1 MTRWLMMGLLSLGW
15 PVPVNAQQPGLL
27 PDQTVAA
34 LARELSGETAKRN
47 LEFLTRLHRMAGSR
61 DFNQA
66 VEFMA
71 TQARAAGLTQI
82 RVDSFPT
89 DGKRFYGTQRSRPA
103 WQIDFG
109 ELWELGRQGERWV
122 PVERLASWDAAPITI
137 ANLSEGGAVETEL
150 VDVGEGTS
158 EADYAGRDVRGKL
171 ILAAQQPGAVAV
183 LGIAKYGAAGIV
195 SYAQNQRNAWWGE
208 DENLIR
214 WGHYDAFTSYNR
226 LGFMVSLKQG
236 RLLRQRLTRGETIRM
251 RAEVRGG
258 RRPGVYQIT
267 SALIEGADP
276 ALRGEEIAFS
286 CHLDH
291 QKPGA
296 NDNASGCVTI
306 LEIGRTIAKLIAEGA
321 IARPV
326 RTLRFIWPPEIEGTL
341 AMLTSQPEVTNRI
354 KAVVHMD
361 MVGGGPITKAQ
372 FQVKRSP
379 ASLPSFVNDVADA
392 WTVFVNRQSADFA
405 ATGRAR
411 YPLVAPEGGK
421 EPFAALVDDFTL
433 GSDHE
438 VYTEGSFG
446 IPAIYLAQ
454 WPDRYI
460 HTNFDLPS
468 NIDPTVLKRA
478 AFVGA
483 ASALVLAGATS
494 RDAATLWE
502 TVAARTLER
511 TAILVERRREVDSA
525 SAAALT
531 RFHWDAEK
539 RRLASFSRFFTPPP
553 ELVARAQAFQNSLE
567 TVTGRAVPASQASGQ
582 GAVVFQRT
590 DVKGPMSAFA
600 YDYLNDHYGAEKAG
614 QLRLLRHQGLW
625 GAGSEYGYEL
635 LNFVDGRRSVA
646 EIRDALTA
654 VYGPV
659 SLEIV
664 LEYLAALE
672 SIGVVRRGSPVTD

>member
-1 MTRWLMMGLLSLGW
+1 MVRWLIAGLLALGQAA
-15 PVPVNAQQPGLL
+15 PVDAQQPKLL
-27 PDQTVAA
+27 PDATVAA
-34 LARELSGETAKRN
+34 LARELSGEAAKRN
-47 LEFLTRLHRMAGSR
+47 LEYLSRLHRMAGSR
-61 DFNQA
+61 DFNSA
-66 VEFMA
+66 IEFMA
-71 TQARAAGLTQI
+71 ARAAAAGLTQV

-89 DGKRFYGTQRSRPA
+89 DGKVFYGTQRSRPA

-109 ELWELGRQGERWV
+109 ELWELGRQGDRWV
-122 PVERLASWDAAPITI
+122 PVERHASWDAAPITI
-137 ANLSEGGAVETEL
+137 ANMSEGGTVESDL

-158 EADYAGRDVRGKL
+158 EADYTGRDVRGKL
-171 ILAAQQPGAVAV
+171 VLAAQQPGAVAA
-183 LGIAKYGAAGIV
+183 LAIGKYGAAGIV

-214 WGHYDAFTSYNR
+214 WGHYDPFTPYNR

-236 RLLRQRLTRGETIRM
+236 RLLRQRLARGETVRM

-258 RRPGVYQIT
+258 RRAGVYQIT

-321 IARPV
+321 IPRPA

-341 AMLTSQPEVTNRI
+341 ALLTSKPEVRDRI
-354 KAVVHMD
+354 KGVVHMD
-361 MVGGGPITKAQ
+361 MVGGGPVTKAQ

-379 ASLPSFVNDVADA
+379 ASLPSFINDVADA
-392 WTVFVNRQSADFA
+392 WTLFVNQQSSEYA
-405 ATGRAR
+405 ARGRAR
-411 YPLVAPEGGK
+411 YPLTAPEGGK
-421 EPFAALVDDFTL
+421 EPFAGLVENFTL

-446 IPAIYLAQ
+446 IPAVYLAQ

-460 HTNFDLPS
+460 HTNFDLPD

-478 AFVGA
+478 AFIGA
-483 ASALVLAGATS
+483 ASALVMANATS
-494 RDAATLWE
+494 REAATIWE
-502 TVAARTLER
+502 TVATRTLDR
-511 TAILVERRREVDSA
+511 TSTLMQRRLEVDSA

-531 RFHWDAEK
+531 RFHWDAER
-539 RRLASFSRFFTPPP
+539 RRLASFSRFFAAPR
-553 ELVARAQAFQNSLE
+553 EVVARAEQFQNSLE
-567 TVTGRAVPASQASGQ
+567 LMTGRAVPAPAVAGP
-582 GAVVFQRT
+582 GAAVYRRT
-590 DVKGPMSAFA
+590 EIQGPMSAFA
-600 YDYLNDHYGAEKAG
+600 YDYLNDHYGAERAG

-625 GAGSEYGYEL
+625 GGGGEYAYEL
-635 LNFVDGRRSVA
+635 LNFVDGRRTAA

-659 SLEIV
+659 PLESV
-664 LEYLAALE
+664 LEFLAALE
-672 SIGVVRRGSPVTD
+672 SIGVVRRNVPVTD

>member
-1 MTRWLMMGLLSLGW
+1 MTRWLMVGLMTLAQVTSAD
-15 PVPVNAQQPGLL
+15 AQQPRLL
-27 PDQTVAA
+27 PDATVAA
-34 LARELSGETAKRN
+34 LARELSGEAAKRN
-47 LEFLTRLHRMAGSR
+47 LEYLTRLHRMAGSR

-66 VEFMA
+66 VEFMVA
-71 TQARAAGLTQI
+71 QAGAVGLVRV

-109 ELWELGRQGERWV
+109 ELWELGRQGDQWV
-122 PVERLASWDAAPITI
+122 PAERLASWDAAPITI
-137 ANLSEGGAVETEL
+137 ANLSEGGSVESEL
-150 VDVGEGTS
+150 VDVGDGTS

-171 ILAAQQPGAVAV
+171 VLAAQQPAAVGALA
-183 LGIAKYGAAGIV
+183 IAKYGAAGIV

-214 WGHYDAFTSYNR
+214 WGHYDAFTPYNR

-236 RLLRQRLTRGETIRM
+236 RLLRQRLARGETIRM

-306 LEIGRTIAKLIAEGA
+306 LEIGRTLAKLVADGA
-321 IARPV
+321 IPRPA

-341 AMLTSQPEVTNRI
+341 ALLTERPEVRDRI

-361 MVGGGPITKAQ
+361 MVGGGPVTKAQ
-372 FQVKRSP
+372 FQVKHSP
-379 ASLPSFVNDVADA
+379 ASLPTFVNDVADA
-392 WTVFVNRQSADFA
+392 WTLFVNQQSAEFA

-421 EPFAALVDDFTL
+421 EPFAGLVDDFTL

-438 VYTEGSFG
+438 IYTEGSFA

-460 HTNFDLPS
+460 HTNFDLPA

-478 AFVGA
+478 AFIGA
-483 ASALVLAGATS
+483 ASALVLANATS

-511 TAILVERRREVDSA
+511 TSTLLQRRLEVDSA

-539 RRLASFSRFFTPPP
+539 RRLASFSRFFAAPR
-553 ELVARAQAFQNSLE
+553 EVIARAESFQNNLE
-567 TVTGRAVPASQASGQ
+567 SMTGRAVPAPPASGP
-582 GAVVFQRT
+582 GAVVYQRT
-590 DVKGPMSAFA
+590 AVKGPMSAFA
-600 YDYLNDHYGAEKAG
+600 YDYLNDHYGAERAG
-614 QLRLLRHQGLW
+614 QLRLMRHQGLRGG
-625 GAGSEYGYEL
+625 GAEYSYEL
-635 LNFVDGRRSVA
+635 LNFVDGRRTA
-646 EIRDALTA
+646 QQIRDALTA

-659 SLEIV
+659 PLEAV
-664 LEYLAALE
+664 LEFLAALE
-672 SIGVVRRGSPVTD
+672 SIGVVRRNVPVTD